1 MDDEVYLLSDREVE
15 VLTWLIVGKNT
26 RAIAEKLESST
37 STVEKQIRSARQKLN
52 ARNNEQAVTKA
63 LMLGLIKP

>member
-1 MDDEVYLLSDREVE
+1 MDNEVYSLSDREIE

-37 STVEKQIRSARQKLN
+37 STVEKQIRSARRKLK